1 MGPGTKCC
9 NRSKVVQMHSED
21 STEYEDSTQLGRHG
35 KHDMQ
40 YMASLS
46 AAAVHRTPRY
56 LILLILIIAAFF
68 ASAIGWMA
76 WAKIDVVIRG
86 SGKVS
91 PASQVQ
97 NIQSLEGGIIEEILV
112 QEGQAVTAGQPLIK
126 ISDVAFSSSFE
137 ENRLLYFELLARSS
151 RLNAEAF
158 DRGFNPGEEVVKA
171 APRLIAAEKSLFL
184 SNRQELTETLSILE
198 EKIHQQQSALRE
210 AQSKQKQLRRS
221 LELVKKEI
229 KIKQP
234 LMDRGI
240 ISEVEF
246 LQLLQREAELEGEIE
261 GVGLSIPRIRSTI
274 EEARFNKQ
282 KERLEFQNEAKK
294 ELNGVNAELGR
305 IRETQTALQDRVKR
319 TTLRSPVNGIV
330 QRLHTNTIGG
340 VITPGSGI
348 VDIVPQDDALLVE
361 IRINPADIAYVNVGQ
376 FARLKFSAYDFAIH
390 GSLQGIVTFVS
401 ADTVTNEEGESY
413 YLVRIK
419 PVKSFLGATR
429 GELPIR
435 IGMTAEGD
443 IITDKK
449 TILSYLTEPVH
460 RGIDKALRER

>member
-1 MGPGTKCC
+1 
-9 NRSKVVQMHSED
+9 MHNDD
-21 STEYEDSTQLGRHG
+21 STEFEDSTQMGVHG
-35 KHDMQ
+35 KRDMQ
-40 YMASLS
+40 YMRSLS
-46 AAAVHRTPRY
+46 AAAVHQTPRY
-56 LILLILIIAAFF
+56 LIMMILIFAVFIAA
-68 ASAIGWMA
+68 AIGWMA
-76 WAKIDVVIRG
+76 WAKIDVVVRG

-97 NIQSLEGGIIEEILV
+97 NVQSLEGGIIEEILV
-112 QEGQAVTAGQPLIK
+112 IEGQSVNAGQPLIK

-137 ENRLLYFELLARSS
+137 ENRLLYLELLARTS

-158 DRGFNPGEEVVKA
+158 DREFEAAEEVSRE
-171 APRLIAAEKSLFL
+171 APELIAAEKSLFL
-184 SNRQELTETLSILE
+184 GNRQQLEETFSALE
-198 EKIHQQQSALRE
+198 EKINQQESALRE

-221 LELVKKEI
+221 LQLVKKEI

-246 LQLLQREAELEGEIE
+246 LQLQQREAELEGEIE
-261 GVGLSIPRIRSTI
+261 SVTLSMPRIRSTI
-274 EEARFNKQ
+274 DEARFNKQ
-282 KERLEFQNEAKK
+282 KEKLEFQNQAKK
-294 ELNGVNAELGR
+294 ELNEVNAELSR

-330 QRLHTNTIGG
+330 QYLHTNTIGG
-340 VITPGSGI
+340 VISPGSSI
-348 VDIVPQDDALLVE
+348 VDIVPQEEDALLVE
-361 IRINPADIAYVNVGQ
+361 IKINPADIAYINVGQ

-401 ADTVTNEEGESY
+401 ADTVTSEEGESY
-413 YLVRIK
+413 YVVRIK
-419 PVKSFLGATR
+419 PVKSFLGAAR

-435 IGMTAEGD
+435 IGMTVEAD

>member
-1 MGPGTKCC
+1 MLD
-9 NRSKVVQMHSED
+9 ED
-21 STEYEDSTQLGRHG
+21 STEFEDSTQMGVHG
-35 KHDMQ
+35 KRDMQ
-40 YMASLS
+40 YMRSLS

-86 SGKVS
+86 NGKVTT
-91 PASQVQ
+91 ASQVQ

-112 QEGQAVTAGQPLIK
+112 MEGQEVSAGQALIK
-126 ISDVAFSSSFE
+126 ISDVAFASSFE
-137 ENRLLYFELLARSS
+137 ENRLLYLELLARTS

-158 DRGFNPGEEVVKA
+158 GAEFKPAEEVSRE
-171 APRLIAAEKSLFL
+171 APELIAAEKSLFS
-184 SNRQELTETLSILE
+184 SNRQQVAETLSILE
-198 EKIHQQQSALRE
+198 ERVNQQQSALRE

-221 LELVKKEI
+221 LELVKREI

-246 LQLLQREAELEGEIE
+246 LQLQQREAELEGEIE
-261 GVGLSIPRIRSTI
+261 GVTLSIPRIKSTI
-274 EEARFNKQ
+274 EEARFSKQ
-282 KERLEFQNEAKK
+282 KEKLEFQNQAKR
-294 ELNGVNAELGR
+294 ELNEVNAELGR
-305 IRETQTALQDRVKR
+305 IRETQTALQDRVRR

-330 QRLHTNTIGG
+330 QHLHTNTIGG
-340 VITPGSGI
+340 VIAPGSSI
-348 VDIVPQDDALLVE
+348 VDIVPQEDALLVE
-361 IRINPADIAYVNVGQ
+361 LRINPADIAYVNVGQ

-401 ADTVTNEEGESY
+401 ADTVTNEEGETY
-413 YLVRIK
+413 YLVRVK

-435 IGMTAEGD
+435 IGMTAEAD